1 MFDVTKIKVT
11 VGNQQAQ
18 LTVQLWQNIL
28 LGIWEKYDILK
39 EKSEISG

>member
-1 MFDVTKIKVT
+1 MFDVTKIKVP

-18 LTVQLWQNIL
+18 LTARLWQNIL
-28 LGIWEKYDILK
+28 LGIWEKHDILK